1 MAINK
6 KIILGSVIVGIL
18 AFPLAVDYQVK
29 DKIDLKT
36 KDLKKDGIDLIINNN
51 SGYFKS
57 TREFEIVVKDSK
69 ALSKLIYN
77 EIVTT
82 YPEYKN
88 ILSDVLQNNQNTFKD
103 ILEGIKF
110 TGTFK
115 NDNYLMDKAKISI
128 SLKEFSRAF
137 MEKIKKNKKV
147 SKIILPL
154 LNKGTITFHILLNTD
169 GSVDNFAMQDIDEE
183 IITENKT
190 TKIKF
195 LGNKFDIMNK
205 NEGTYSLAQQY
216 LESNKSKIETLGIK
230 YSYKY
235 KDMFNQSA
243 NLKFDNF
250 TFENE
255 SGLITTNLTTG
266 KCTLSNQTSSTKEK
280 VHSSVTYQIND
291 LNLTSNIIT
300 PILSQKFKLTTGLE
314 DIDKKALKAI
324 TDNYQD
330 LLVAL
335 GEENQ
340 KIDTNQTT
348 NKFIEDLS
356 TIVNQGLIFVVDSQ
370 IENSTYK
377 EVTFKDISL
386 NIDAKLNKNNLSKN
400 SEYFEILGLID
411 VDSDIKI
418 HKDDL
423 EQIKVFQP
431 MAELIFLKG
440 KMEGDYMLF
449 NVKFQNSKLTVN
461 GSEF

>member
-1 MAINK
+1 
-6 KIILGSVIVGIL
+6 
-18 AFPLAVDYQVK
+18 
-29 DKIDLKT
+29 
-36 KDLKKDGIDLIINNN
+36 
-51 SGYFKS
+51 
-57 TREFEIVVKDSK
+57 
-69 ALSKLIYN
+69 
-77 EIVTT
+77 
-82 YPEYKN
+82 
-88 ILSDVLQNNQNTFKD
+88 
-103 ILEGIKF
+103 
-110 TGTFK
+110 
-115 NDNYLMDKAKISI
+115 
-128 SLKEFSRAF
+128 
-137 MEKIKKNKKV
+137 
-147 SKIILPL
+147 
-154 LNKGTITFHILLNTD
+154 
-169 GSVDNFAMQDIDEE
+169 MQDIDEE